1 MFIDIYLI
9 LVYCVGFFTF
19 LYFRFYKMKTGDSLG
34 FFGDFVMAVT
44 VGLLWPFFLIFIL
57 WVYFSK
63 KN

>member
-1 MFIDIYLI
+1 
-9 LVYCVGFFTF
+9 
-19 LYFRFYKMKTGDSLG
+19 MKTGDSLG